1 MALAKKGWK
10 KKTIEKH
17 DLLKCHTVSWPH
29 LCQGNMDMTGQ
40 RHAYLPDKTCLE
52 PTEYRAHTLCD
63 GGGVGGGVH
72 GREAKRN

>member
-1 MALAKKGWK
+1 MV
-10 KKTIEKH
+10 T
-17 DLLKCHTVSWPH
+17 

-63 GGGVGGGVH
+63 GGAVGGGSENADLAE
-72 GREAKRN
+72 RWI